1 MLAPSLIFSLS
12 ILDVSSGGRS
22 LHSISACVSSSG
34 HETVSGGGDV
44 DSFSIVGEVSRCKV
58 ENLLGTITDVG
69 ATNAS
74 ADGAHSVVDRRRRMR
89 RGRNQGHMK
98 DA

>member
-1 MLAPSLIFSLS
+1 M
-12 ILDVSSGGRS
+12 
-22 LHSISACVSSSG
+22 
-34 HETVSGGGDV
+34 
-44 DSFSIVGEVSRCKV
+44 DSFRIVGEVSRCKV

-89 RGRNQGHMK
+89 RGRSQGHMK